1 MLEVDKEK
9 IQKML
14 ESDLTSDEIAEYS
27 GIAYTTARELKD
39 GITSI
44 DEASFRTQV
53 KLTYGYKIAF
63 EGHVPE
69 EVSLERRIAIV
80 DAAIGINKI
89 DGLVLTDEYIEKM
102 YDMAHGRIKR
112 SEFSEYVLQST
123 RSKLD

>member
-1 MLEVDKEK
+1 MLQVDKEK
-9 IQKML
+9 IQKLL

-39 GITSI
+39 GIISI

-53 KLTYGYKIAF
+53 KLTDGYKIAF
-63 EGHVPE
+63 EGYKPE

-89 DGLVLTDEYIEKM
+89 DGLALSDEYIEKM

-112 SEFSEYVLQST
+112 SEFAEYVLQETTKS
-123 RSKLD
+123 D

>member
-9 IQKML
+9 IKNFFV
-14 ESDLTSDEIAEYS
+14 SDLSSDQIAEYS
-27 GIAYTTARELKD
+27 GIAYTTARELKN
-39 GITSI
+39 GTTSI

-53 KLTYGYKIAF
+53 KLTYGYKKAF
-63 EGHVPE
+63 EGYEPE

-89 DGLVLTDEYIEKM
+89 DGLALSDEYIEKM

-112 SEFSEYVLQST
+112 SEFAEYVLQETTKS
-123 RSKLD
+123 D